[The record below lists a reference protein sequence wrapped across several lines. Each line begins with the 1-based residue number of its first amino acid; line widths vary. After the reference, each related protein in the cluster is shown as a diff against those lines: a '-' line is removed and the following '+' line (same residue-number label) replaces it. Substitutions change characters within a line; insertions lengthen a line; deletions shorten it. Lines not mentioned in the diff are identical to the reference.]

1 MPLEGHGQFAMTMA
15 TRLLLSDACELKIY
29 APTIPT
35 HPWLQSELQSEQTS
49 TAHAA
54 EKTALIQS
62 RNPRDHGTD
71 SEVTELIARPTHSRA
86 VVEA

>member
-1 MPLEGHGQFAMTMA
+1 VPLEGHGQFAMTMA

-35 HPWLQSELQSEQTS
+35 HPWLQSEQTS
-49 TAHAA
+49 TTHAA

-62 RNPRDHGTD
+62 RNPRDHRTD